1 MRVMLAEMKLIRI
14 KNKML
19 GFFINLQEHMIIMQH
34 FFILAQCDGT
44 QLLGVEGNLS
54 KTSIYAFDV

>member
-19 GFFINLQEHMIIMQH
+19 GFFINLQEHMIH
-34 FFILAQCDGT
+34 CAT
-44 QLLGVEGNLS
+44 LLY
-54 KTSIYAFDV
+54 TRAMRRDTAFRGGGKPI